1 MALLFPKGRVVN
13 KGLVSPLD
21 VVLDDDD
28 GEEANS
34 GGDFGMDS
42 EWE

>member
-1 MALLFPKGRVVN
+1 MVN
-13 KGLVSPLD
+13 KGLVRPLD
-21 VVLDDDD
+21 VVLDEED

-42 EWE
+42 E

>member
-1 MALLFPKGRVVN
+1 
-13 KGLVSPLD
+13 VSPLD
-21 VVLDDDD
+21 VVLDEED

-34 GGDFGMDS
+34 GGDFGMDR

>member
-1 MALLFPKGRVVN
+1 M
-13 KGLVSPLD
+13 SPLD
-21 VVLDDDD
+21 VVLDEED

-34 GGDFGMDS
+34 GGDFGMDR